1 MWLCGSVCV
10 WPPEPARGQGLGP
23 RRGDWV
29 AGHGPAVHPRVGR
42 AGEPQYQHDEG
53 ISNPLLQLES
63 PARVTV
69 VRQFQI
75 VLAYAVQ
82 VLESLLLI

>member
-10 WPPEPARGQGLGP
+10 WSPESAWCQGLGP
-23 RRGDWV
+23 LRSDWV
-29 AGHGPAVHPRVGR
+29 AGHGPAVHPRVGC
-42 AGEPQYQHDEG
+42 AGESQCHDEG

-82 VLESLLLI
+82 VRASILLI